1 MAIEKKY
8 KVARRVNL
16 DFEVVVQARN
26 EFEATF
32 NAQSI
37 ELDSWE
43 QSGASWEIV
52 KVERITH
59 LQTVTNPSSQDECK
73 NIIQIWRRT

>member
-1 MAIEKKY
+1 MAIAKKY

-59 LQTVTNPSSQDECK
+59 LQAVTSPSTQDDCK
-73 NIIQIWRRT
+73 NVIQIWRRT

>member
-1 MAIEKKY
+1 LLFSICESVSGETDDCAMKPALQKY

-26 EFEATF
+26 ESEATY
-32 NAQSI
+32 NAESI

-52 KVERITH
+52 K
-59 LQTVTNPSSQDECK
+59 
-73 NIIQIWRRT
+73 